1 MSACHCSWIRVCI
14 PSKHVGRSIH
24 PYRSAHGGTRCAMQV
39 MGIDALTYVK
49 NSSIISKLHATKL
62 QKRFGFRFYLIDV
75 EVRYTFENGRTPQEN
90 FSQIDVRLKM
100 GVEQC
105 DFHSRREYPP
115 VTNGFSRTTHEK
127 FISKYISFKVV

>member
-1 MSACHCSWIRVCI
+1 MQNYKKDSDFVSILSMLRWEIH
-14 PSKHVGRSIH
+14 SK
-24 PYRSAHGGTRCAMQV
+24 M
-39 MGIDALTYVK
+39 D
-49 NSSIISKLHATKL
+49 
-62 QKRFGFRFYLIDV
+62 
-75 EVRYTFENGRTPQEN
+75 EEN

>member
-1 MSACHCSWIRVCI
+1 M
-14 PSKHVGRSIH
+14 
-24 PYRSAHGGTRCAMQV
+24 
-39 MGIDALTYVK
+39 D
-49 NSSIISKLHATKL
+49 
-62 QKRFGFRFYLIDV
+62 
-75 EVRYTFENGRTPQEN
+75 EEN